1 MSIAPAWG
9 DYDNDGDLDLC
20 VTTQNRTNQLYR
32 NLGNGAFEPDPTSP
46 SFPATQIRQYGVWGD
61 YDNDGWLDLFMSY
74 WDRPCRLFHNRGDG
88 TFEEITTGSPVSE
101 CRGGG
106 AAWADYDNDGF
117 LDLCVVYGN
126 TGVNYLYR
134 NNPSAVGNTNG
145 WLKVKLVGTASNRDG
160 IGATIRVK
168 ATIGGKELWQMR
180 QIVCQSYASELIAH
194 FGLGDAKNVDLIR
207 VEWPSGNVQELV
219 NSYPDQVVTLRE
231 AAVIAP
237 SRPSASLNASVTLTR
252 TLVADATYQWCF
264 DGAALAG
271 QTSRTLNLT
280 NIVAEQEGR
289 YSVVVSNASTLVT
302 NYVYLHVDTQ
312 FTQITTG
319 PVVDPRPEPLG
330 CAWGD
335 YDNDGYIDLF
345 VTDGAYGTRVSNS
358 LFRNNGDGTFMKTT
372 TNEVGSIVGDL
383 RSWANVAWA
392 DYDHNGFLDLMVSDA
407 NGQPLAL
414 YRNRGDGKFDRVT
427 DAGPIVTDTLN
438 WGTPCWGDFNQDG
451 LIDLFMANSRR
462 EGGVRNA
469 LYQNTGDG
477 MLTRVAQGP
486 LVTTLFENLQGAG
499 WSDLDGDGDLDV
511 VLADSAAGPE
521 AFRNDGGGKF
531 VRVSAG
537 GLPES
542 TGTGITPSFGDYDN
556 DGLLDVFVAG
566 YNSASYLFHN
576 EGDWRF
582 TRILLGAAGE
592 TSMGAW
598 GDYDNDGDL
607 DLFITRG
614 QNGAFANLL
623 YRNNGDGTFTRVTTG
638 SLVTDVGRSPTC
650 VWGDYDN
657 DGFLD
662 LFVPRRAGEAK
673 LLYHNN
679 GNSNH
684 WVMVKLVGTRSN
696 RAAIGAKVRARALIF
711 GRFVTQM
718 REIPGGNRAQDDL
731 RAHFGLGNATQV
743 ATLRVEWPCGAVEEF
758 TNVAANQILTV
769 WEPPAVSAV
778 VRADGAC
785 ELTVKAEPNR
795 GWQIKASSD
804 LLTWQ
809 TLTTVTNT
817 ISGFQFTDTAA
828 AGMACRFYRVE
839 SE

>member
-335 YDNDGYIDLF
+335 YDNDGYIDC
-345 VTDGAYGTRVSNS
+345 S
-358 LFRNNGDGTFMKTT
+358 
-372 TNEVGSIVGDL
+372 
-383 RSWANVAWA
+383 
-392 DYDHNGFLDLMVSDA
+392 
-407 NGQPLAL
+407 
-414 YRNRGDGKFDRVT
+414 
-427 DAGPIVTDTLN
+427 
-438 WGTPCWGDFNQDG
+438 
-451 LIDLFMANSRR
+451 
-462 EGGVRNA
+462 
-469 LYQNTGDG
+469 
-477 MLTRVAQGP
+477 
-486 LVTTLFENLQGAG
+486 
-499 WSDLDGDGDLDV
+499 
-511 VLADSAAGPE
+511 
-521 AFRNDGGGKF
+521 
-531 VRVSAG
+531 
-537 GLPES
+537 
-542 TGTGITPSFGDYDN
+542 
-556 DGLLDVFVAG
+556 
-566 YNSASYLFHN
+566 
-576 EGDWRF
+576 
-582 TRILLGAAGE
+582 
-592 TSMGAW
+592 
-598 GDYDNDGDL
+598 
-607 DLFITRG
+607 
-614 QNGAFANLL
+614 
-623 YRNNGDGTFTRVTTG
+623 
-638 SLVTDVGRSPTC
+638 SPT
-650 VWGDYDN
+650 
-657 DGFLD
+657 
-662 LFVPRRAGEAK
+662 
-673 LLYHNN
+673 
-679 GNSNH
+679 
-684 WVMVKLVGTRSN
+684 
-696 RAAIGAKVRARALIF
+696 ARMA
-711 GRFVTQM
+711 
-718 REIPGGNRAQDDL
+718 PG
-731 RAHFGLGNATQV
+731 
-743 ATLRVEWPCGAVEEF
+743 
-758 TNVAANQILTV
+758 
-769 WEPPAVSAV
+769 
-778 VRADGAC
+778 
-785 ELTVKAEPNR
+785 
-795 GWQIKASSD
+795 
-804 LLTWQ
+804 
-809 TLTTVTNT
+809 
-817 ISGFQFTDTAA
+817 
-828 AGMACRFYRVE
+828 
-839 SE
+839 